1 MAVDIKNKI
10 EGIEKAKNNKR
21 EEMKRKYEELT
32 ENEENLDML
41 MMQLGKEI
49 ERIFPNLK
57 FVLLGRIKS
66 PQSFEDKLENALNKC
81 QDIKNVKEVQIYD
94 IIGLNVIVEDV
105 PNDLKLDNFRKSESY
120 DKDFESNISYYILR
134 KKTVVADMNRCK
146 NDDDASKE
154 NLQRLKE
161 EINRK
166 KNRLLKL
173 NERLETVKEEQT
185 KNQIL
190 EDMDEIKQDIKNCN
204 MQIKCLNKI
213 MSTHNEILAHG
224 KILDEIQKNE
234 CNNEM
239 AKFIIRN
246 LNKFECVKLLGV
258 KSIKNRFKIIEKDNG
273 YRSTHNCYAMKI
285 KEKDRIVNY
294 ECEIQ
299 GKSIQ
304 AYYESSRGRAAKYHI
319 QPDPKPGKKLKNKN
333 LPDILSVKT
342 PEDKKKFL
350 DKVARTVPKFRIYR
364 NNGGKSEIYKLSLR
378 ERYMFYYYNQLFGNE
393 ILGISKNNKQINA
406 VTGTDILDGKGE
418 IYNSSL
424 EYQEL

>member
-10 EGIEKAKNNKR
+10 EGIQKAKNSKR
-21 EEMKRKYEELT
+21 EEMKKRYEELT

-49 ERIFPNLK
+49 ERIFPNLR

-81 QDIKNVKEVQIYD
+81 QDAKSVKEIQIYD

-105 PNDLKLDNFRKSESY
+105 PNDLILDNFKKSESY
-120 DKDFESNISYYILR
+120 DKDFESNISDYILR
-134 KKTVVADMNRCK
+134 KKVVALDIIKCQKSYEKCK
-146 NDDDASKE
+146 EQLEKIDKNK
-154 NLQRLKE
+154 K
-161 EINRK
+161 RK
-166 KNRLLKL
+166 Q
-173 NERLETVKEEQT
+173 ERLAKLQNRGKHTEIDEI
-185 KNQIL
+185 KNQIM
-190 EDMDEIKQDIKNCN
+190 EEIEEIKEDIQNSNEQIEYLKNA
-204 MQIKCLNKI
+204 IKIQK
-213 MSTHNEILAHG
+213 EILEHG
-224 KILDEIQKNE
+224 KILNEAQKNE

-239 AKFIIRN
+239 AKFIIRK
-246 LNKFECVKLLGV
+246 LTQFEGVKLLEL

-285 KEKDRIVNY
+285 KEKDKTVNY
-294 ECEIQ
+294 ECEVQ
-299 GKSIQ
+299 GKSIE

-342 PEDKKKFL
+342 PEDKKNFL
-350 DKVARTVPKFRIYR
+350 EKVSRTVPKFRIYR

-393 ILGISKNNKQINA
+393 IFGISKNNKQISA
-406 VTGTDILDGKGE
+406 VTETDILDGKGQ
-418 IYNSSL
+418 IYNSNL